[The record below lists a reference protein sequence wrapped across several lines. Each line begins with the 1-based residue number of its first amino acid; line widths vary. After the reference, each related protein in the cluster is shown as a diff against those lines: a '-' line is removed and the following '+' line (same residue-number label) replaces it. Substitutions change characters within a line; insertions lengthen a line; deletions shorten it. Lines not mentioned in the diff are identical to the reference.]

1 LVCLAATPLDAIFV
15 CVGGGGLIAGI
26 SVYIKRIRPEIK
38 IIGVEAADAA
48 CMTEALKAG
57 ERIVLP
63 TVGLF
68 ADGAAVRQAGEEPFR
83 LAQKYVDDMVTVSTD
98 EICAA
103 IKDCFNDT
111 RSILEPAGA
120 LSIAGMKKYV
130 AQHNIRGQTLV
141 AIASGANMN
150 FDRLRFV
157 AERSEEGEALIS
169 VIIPERP
176 GR

>member
-1 LVCLAATPLDAIFV
+1 MFV

-26 SVYIKRIRPEIK
+26 GAYIKRIMPHVK

-57 ERIVLP
+57 RRVILP
-63 TVGLF
+63 SVGLF
-68 ADGAAVRQAGEEPFR
+68 ADGAAVKQAGEETFR
-83 LAQKYVDDMVTVSTD
+83 LAQLYVDDMITVSTD

-130 AQHNIRGQTLV
+130 QLNKVQGKTLV

-150 FDRLRFV
+150 FARLRFV
-157 AERSEEGEALIS
+157 AERSDDMEALIS
-169 VIIPERP
+169 VIVPEEP